1 MENFVRGIVKSHKAK
16 FSRGLEKLGEKREAW
31 ASCADRAVSY
41 FNLVKAE
48 CDAQGLFENIYV
60 VDSRQHDETKH
71 QLPSITIYFGSHPL
85 GYYVFNSK
93 KLVIESGC
101 TLSIS
106 QSVLGNVFVT
116 YYPFQSELL
125 NLNEKYL
132 IAENFHAPWGVTDL
146 ALDRLARNFFSYA
159 QVSSAF
165 GGPSLLDHY
174 RIVRL
179 RICHWWIHFKFTKL
193 LIELLLQGVKTG
205 ATIAQKALGLST

>member
-1 MENFVRGIVKSHKAK
+1 MENFVPGIVKSHKAK
-16 FSRGLEKLGEKREAW
+16 FLRGLERLDKKREAW
-31 ASCADRAVSY
+31 AACADRVVSY
-41 FNLVKAE
+41 FNVVKSE

-60 VDSRQHDETKH
+60 VDSRQHEETKY
-71 QLPSITIYFGSHPL
+71 QLPTITIYFGSHPL
-85 GYYVFNSK
+85 GYYVINSK
-93 KLVIESGC
+93 KLAIEGGC
-101 TLSIS
+101 TISIS

-125 NLNEKYL
+125 SVNEKYL
-132 IAENFHAPWGVTDL
+132 IAENFNAPWAVTDL

-174 RIVRL
+174 RIMRL

-193 LIELLLQGVKTG
+193 LIELLLKGVKTG
-205 ATIAQKALGLST
+205 VSIAQKALGLGT